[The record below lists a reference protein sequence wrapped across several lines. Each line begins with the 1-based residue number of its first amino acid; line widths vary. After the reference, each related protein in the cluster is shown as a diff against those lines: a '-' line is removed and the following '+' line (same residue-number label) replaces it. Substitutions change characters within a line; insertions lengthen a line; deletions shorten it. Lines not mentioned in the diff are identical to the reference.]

1 MNVRVVKT
9 RIHALAGLLAMLT
22 IAAFWLSTLISEL
35 FLSVQAVVWVKQAI
49 ALGLFVLIP
58 LLMITGGSGFALG
71 RNSEH
76 PAIRQKR
83 RRMPFIAM
91 NGLLIL
97 VPVALYLSWKA
108 RAGAFDGGF
117 YTVQALELLAGAANL
132 LLMGLNARD
141 GMRLRKPV
149 MTQQNLLKSSG

>member
-58 LLMITGGSGFALG
+58 LLMVTGGSGFALG
-71 RNSEH
+71 RNNGH

-83 RRMPFIAM
+83 HRMPFIAM

-97 VPVALYLSWKA
+97 VPAALCLSWKA
-108 RAGAFDGGF
+108 RAGAFDGWF
-117 YTVQALELLAGAANL
+117 YSVQALELLAGAANL

-141 GMRLRKPV
+141 GMRLRKLV
-149 MTQQNLLKSSG
+149 KANAD

>member
-1 MNVRVVKT
+1 MKA

-35 FLSVQAVVWVKQAI
+35 FLSVQAVVRVKQAI

-58 LLMITGGSGFALG
+58 LLMVTGGTGLVLG
-71 RNSEH
+71 RNSGH

-91 NGLLIL
+91 NGLLVL
-97 VPVALYLSWKA
+97 VPAALYLSWKA
-108 RAGAFDGGF
+108 QAGAFDGGF
-117 YTVQALELLAGAANL
+117 YAVQALELLAGAVNL

-141 GMRLRKPV
+141 GMRMHKPG
-149 MTQQNLLKSSG
+149 KASAD